1 MKIEI
6 VARKIDKKLGYFYY
20 LVDSKPIYSDIK
32 IAKLFKISY
41 DEYREKISHFCKIV
55 SFGVQT
61 IYVECNLSIDEM
73 TKKFKEEFSS
83 ELTILKLKGFN

>member
-6 VARKIDKKLGYFYY
+6 VARKIDEKLGYFYY
-20 LVDSKPIYSDIK
+20 LVDSKPIYSDMK

-41 DEYREKISHFCKIV
+41 DEYREKISHFCKVV
-55 SFGVQT
+55 SLGTQT
-61 IYVECNLSIDEM
+61 IYVECDLSIDEM

-83 ELTILKLKGFN
+83 ELTLLKLKDPI

>member
-61 IYVECNLSIDEM
+61 IYVECDLLIDEM